1 METNETRGF
10 EENNDEDD
18 DDENDI
24 NREHYLFHFPFSF
37 IMCEHFSRSHTFYLL
52 FNPFV

>member
-24 NREHYLFHFPFSF
+24 NREHY
-37 IMCEHFSRSHTFYLL
+37 FSRSHTFYLL